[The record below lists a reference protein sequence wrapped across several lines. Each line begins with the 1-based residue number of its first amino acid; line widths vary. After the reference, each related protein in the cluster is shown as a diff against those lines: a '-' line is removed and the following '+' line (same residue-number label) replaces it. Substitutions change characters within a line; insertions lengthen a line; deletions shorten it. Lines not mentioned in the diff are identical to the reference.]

1 MNVLR
6 HAARSLRRE
15 FLAGDLLTLLAAL
28 ALGVA
33 AITAVG
39 SLVDRVRLALTAS
52 ASEVIGGDLGVQA
65 RAEPPE
71 EFAARAQASGLAV
84 ARLVTFPSVLFHG
97 DSSQMATI
105 KGVDGAHPLRGRLR
119 VAPDTAGL
127 QVADAGGPPPGAA
140 YADPRILAGL
150 GVEVGDRG
158 RKSVVEGWA
167 VRGR

>member
-1 MNVLR
+1 ASS
-6 HAARSLRRE
+6 AA
-15 FLAGDLLTLLAAL
+15 
-28 ALGVA
+28 
-33 AITAVG
+33 
-39 SLVDRVRLALTAS
+39 
-52 ASEVIGGDLGVQA
+52 EVVGGDLGVQGRTDPPAEFTAEA
-65 RAEPPE
+65 RA
-71 EFAARAQASGLAV
+71 RGLAV

-119 VAPDTAGL
+119 VASDTAGL
-127 QVADAGGPPPGAA
+127 QVADAGGPPPGEA

-150 GVEVGDRG
+150 GVEVDDRG